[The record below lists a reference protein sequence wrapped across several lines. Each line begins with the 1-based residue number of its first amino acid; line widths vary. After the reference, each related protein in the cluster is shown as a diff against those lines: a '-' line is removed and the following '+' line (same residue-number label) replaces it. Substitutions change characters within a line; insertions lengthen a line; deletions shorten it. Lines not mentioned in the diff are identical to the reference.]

1 MTSKD
6 TSRDLLLNAD
16 ESKIKKIIFTGWHQT
31 EVDAG
36 VSILL
41 SVTGSGLLESPL
53 LAIRLF
59 SFSFK
64 HGAMGKQKLK
74 TSNKSGATII
84 SLYCRFTLRLC

>member
-1 MTSKD
+1 MLTNLKSKRSQFLTD
-6 TSRDLLLNAD
+6 
-16 ESKIKKIIFTGWHQT
+16 WHQT

-84 SLYCRFTLRLC
+84 SLYCRFTLSRVNSEKNTIF